1 MVGWHH
7 QLNGHELGQTLGNG
21 EGQGSLVCC
30 SPWGHEESDTTW
42 RLSNK
47 MPADTDPARPCSFCS
62 LLLFAGPF
70 FLSWSPAPAP
80 SPRSILFFT
89 PAPSPHALPS
99 FLIHTLPCFTAV
111 CYFLS
116 QVPGVWAYPSS
127 LRPFSSKS
135 RSYVEKHMEQCS
147 AQSPPVASLPP
158 LQSHIPE
165 YQLCTIPVE
174 GP

>member
-1 MVGWHH
+1 MGPSVG
-7 QLNGHELGQTLGNG
+7 
-21 EGQGSLVCC
+21 
-30 SPWGHEESDTTW
+30 
-42 RLSNK
+42 
-47 MPADTDPARPCSFCS
+47 
-62 LLLFAGPF
+62 LLFAL
-70 FLSWSPAPAP
+70 LSLWSPAPAP

-174 GP
+174 GPWVQWYEGITFAVFLGDLISAIESSCTIASGLGPRLLLSHSGLGMLHLLQHHKPV